1 MSKELFVFEL
11 GDIVDCCKLKRLV
24 SAIHYRKQDI
34 WEGNIFDRI
43 EEFSYYQL
51 RDIPIQMIED
61 YQESSRKPPDLSV
74 GSCQNHYETD
84 AEMVD
89 DYATRD
95 YQEMP
100 PIILHPDGDDVN
112 QYWLVDGGHRAQACV
127 KRGQTSIKAFIGIP
141 RD

>member
-61 YQESSRKPPDLSV
+61 Y
-74 GSCQNHYETD
+74 NHYETD